1 MHWDIGTVY
10 KTIRKAKGITQQEIC
25 GDWISRSNLSKFE
38 SNQSVP
44 SYETMEFLLH
54 QIDMSFGEFEYICN
68 YYKPRTRQVIIN
80 QMSNHLSIVNNTEL
94 KKIAHLCEEHLK
106 KVKHDLPIQNILS
119 TINIIMEVREHNFS
133 DKAKQLAEQIW
144 TVLEKRDVWYE
155 SDFRLLGVILFFFP
169 IETIQEITE
178 KILTNLEKY
187 NDYKNIKGTQASILF
202 NLSTVYFLNNRLD
215 DCQRITEMILPL
227 AKQTKRYDKLGF
239 AQVRLGICQGD
250 DDLIQKGL
258 QLLELTEET
267 TLLENLKEEVKQHR
281 TSPFSHV
288 SRGTSAS

>member
-1 MHWDIGTVY
+1 
-10 KTIRKAKGITQQEIC
+10 
-25 GDWISRSNLSKFE
+25 
-38 SNQSVP
+38 
-44 SYETMEFLLH
+44 
-54 QIDMSFGEFEYICN
+54 
-68 YYKPRTRQVIIN
+68 
-80 QMSNHLSIVNNTEL
+80 MSNHLSIVNNTEL

-133 DKAKQLAEQIW
+133 DKAKQLTEQIW
-144 TVLEKRDVWYE
+144 TALEKRDVWYE

-227 AKQTKRYDKLGF
+227 AKQTKRYDRLGF
-239 AQVRLGICQGD
+239 AQVRLGICQGAD
-250 DDLIQKGL
+250 RRNDLARKLERRSQTISCFLFLSYFTWNFNHFNRNGEVNDL
-258 QLLELTEET
+258 Q
-267 TLLENLKEEVKQHR
+267 R
-281 TSPFSHV
+281 ICIF
-288 SRGTSAS
+288 

>member
-1 MHWDIGTVY
+1 MRWDIGTVY

-54 QIDMSFGEFEYICN
+54 QIDMSFGEFEYICD
-68 YYKPRTRQVIIN
+68 YYH
-80 QMSNHLSIVNNTEL
+80 SNHRMKIILQFKNYLSVVETEQLLDLTKQCEAYL
-94 KKIAHLCEEHLK
+94 KAH
-106 KVKHDLPIQNILS
+106 HDIPISNILRMA
-119 TINIIMEVREHNFS
+119 NILIEIRKNKISSQAQVL
-133 DKAKQLAEQIW
+133 AQQLW
-144 TVLEKRDVWYE
+144 TDLEKRDTFYE
-155 SDFRLLGVILFFFP
+155 SDLNLLSVILYFFP
-169 IETIQEITE
+169 LETIQNITE
-178 KILTNLEKY
+178 KIL
-187 NDYKNIKGTQASILF
+187 ASINKYKHYKEIHSTQFSILA
-202 NLSTVYFLNNRLD
+202 NLSTIYLYNNCLD

-227 AKQTKRYDKLGF
+227 ARQTKRYDKLGF
-239 AQVRLGICQGD
+239 AQVRLGICQRD

-288 SRGTSAS
+288 SRGTSAP

>member
-1 MHWDIGTVY
+1 MRWDIGTVY

-54 QIDMSFGEFEYICN
+54 QIDMSFGEFEYICD
-68 YYKPRTRQVIIN
+68 YYH
-80 QMSNHLSIVNNTEL
+80 SNHRMKIILQFKNYLSVVETEQLLDLTKQCEDYL
-94 KKIAHLCEEHLK
+94 KAH
-106 KVKHDLPIQNILS
+106 HDIPVSNILRMA
-119 TINIIMEVREHNFS
+119 NILIEIRKNKISSQAQVL
-133 DKAKQLAEQIW
+133 AQQLW
-144 TVLEKRDVWYE
+144 TDLEKRDTFYE
-155 SDFRLLGVILFFFP
+155 SDLNLLSVILYFFP
-169 IETIQEITE
+169 LETIQEITE

-288 SRGTSAS
+288 SRGTSAP